1 MFSLKKI
8 SLSYCLINFVL
19 LTDNTLG
26 LRQMLTNKQLRNR
39 FPVTNG
45 RLLLHLEPR
54 VDGDH
59 SKCQIFVS
67 YTLETSRTDHT
78 GEFLLQQNKRCN
90 QPMQLNTFGTLQQT
104 YTMQNKTTDD
114 TNKFANGSRSMMVV
128 ELCSCFSNYA
138 INFVNTYI

>member
-45 RLLLHLEPR
+45 CLLSHLEPR

-59 SKCQIFVS
+59 AECQIFVS
-67 YTLETSRTDHT
+67 YTLETGRSNHT
-78 GEFLLQQNKRCN
+78 GEFLLQQNGCN
-90 QPMQLNTFGTLQQT
+90 QPLQLNTFGTLQQT

-114 TNKFANGSRSMMVV
+114 SNKSANGSRSMMVV
-128 ELCSCFSNYA
+128 ELCGCF
-138 INFVNTYI
+138 F